1 MQNDIIE
8 TLKKYSQ
15 DHVVKKLCSD
25 ELTKEQKDI
34 LLSQLANVDFEMI
47 NSTFEEKARGK
58 FSKMPVVTLDKIEA
72 NKDLYFE
79 IGAKALK
86 NKKAAAVMLAG
97 GQGTRLGFS
106 RPKGCFDIGI
116 TRELSI
122 FQAHIENLKV
132 LSQSVG
138 CPKIPLYVMTSEI
151 NNDETVK
158 FFIDHDYFGYGSEN
172 VRFYKQKSAACTDFN
187 GKLLFE
193 NEYSLVRSPNGNG
206 GWFTSLLASEHG
218 EDFKTQG
225 YEWLGMFSVDNP
237 LHKICDPL
245 FLGALILDGA
255 ACGIKAIKKAH
266 PFESVGA
273 LCLEDGLPS
282 MIAYSEIT
290 DEQRFAKDEN
300 GELMYNF
307 GDTANFIFNVP
318 KLISLCRG
326 NGADA
331 LPIHRMTKK
340 IPYMDEN
347 GKYAQPKEPN
357 GFKYEMIAFDLMTK
371 LGSAMA
377 YEADRQK
384 EFAPIKNLHGEDSVD
399 SARELLLKNGYTL

>member
-1 MQNDIIE
+1 MQNGIIE

-15 DHVVKKLCSD
+15 DHVTEKLCSD
-25 ELTKEQKDI
+25 KLTKEQKDVLI
-34 LLSQLANVDFEMI
+34 SQLMEVDFEMI
-47 NSTFEEKARGK
+47 NSSFEEKPRGK
-58 FSKMPVVTLDKIEA
+58 FSKMPVVTLDKIEE
-72 NKDLYFE
+72 NQKLYFE
-79 IGAKALK
+79 MGAKALK
-86 NKKAAAVMLAG
+86 DKKAAAVMLAG

-106 RPKGCFDIGI
+106 KPKGCFDIGI

-122 FQAHIENLKV
+122 FAAHIENLKA
-132 LSQSVG
+132 LAEDVG

-172 VRFYKQKSAACTDFN
+172 VKFYKQQSAACTDLD
-187 GKLLFE
+187 GRLLFE

-218 EDFKTQG
+218 EKFKEQG

-237 LHKICDPL
+237 LHKICDPK

-266 PFESVGA
+266 PYENVGA

-290 DEQRFAKDEN
+290 DEQRFAKDAD
-300 GELMYNF
+300 GELMYNY
-307 GDTANFIFNVP
+307 GDTANFIFSVP
-318 KLISLCRG
+318 RLLELCKG
-326 NGADA
+326 NKASD

-347 GKYAQPKEPN
+347 GKFIEPDKPN

-399 SARELLLKNGYTL
+399 SARELLIKNKVLL